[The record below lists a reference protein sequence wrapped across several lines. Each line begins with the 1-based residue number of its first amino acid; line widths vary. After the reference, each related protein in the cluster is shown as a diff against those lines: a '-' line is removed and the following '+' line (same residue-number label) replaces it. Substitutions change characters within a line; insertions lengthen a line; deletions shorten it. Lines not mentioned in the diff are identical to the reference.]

1 MNLPVPPHASPLAP
15 DLSIIKDHLAL
26 LSRPYIQAGL
36 SGKIT
41 LRTLPAARHQM
52 FELQD
57 IDAAAEWA
65 HQQNLNHQQNVY
77 VAPGL
82 FAPDSTGAGSDEQV
96 IAHAHLFADADD
108 GDQAARLLD
117 QSHDLHKYQCFRII
131 TGSQPSLRLH
141 AYFGMIT
148 PVRDMTLWR
157 ESQRALIGELD
168 TDTQVKNPSRIMRLA
183 GTVSYPAPVKAAKG
197 YVPEFVRLE
206 PCDEATPLPSLQSVL
221 KFAKPTPRA
230 VFRPI
235 GQPAGPISS
244 QIAAIQQ
251 QESSGT
257 GWYNLMLSLAGT
269 LARQLA
275 NDDEVLR
282 VASDITWSGY
292 TVEETYSTLKSCVD
306 QFVQQDRS
314 RQISQHDQTYEQ
326 WRDTWYY
333 VAQTKEFVGTA
344 VLLSKEGWIDF
355 NKHLF
360 DQEVGRP
367 GKQLW
372 TSKYLEDPLAH
383 KLKSYCFRPEQ
394 PRITHDGFLND
405 WMPSPAMEL
414 ASSGD
419 PNGLAANMFE
429 QLVLKLCR
437 GRQEV
442 AEIVM
447 HWIARG
453 LFMQTERVRW
463 GLVFVSSTKGLGKGI
478 LCNIISALYGRHLST
493 NANGL
498 GSIIGRF
505 QANLKGRMFVSVAE
519 AVDRGD
525 NNRFSANEALKPLIT
540 EDYLSIEQKHRD
552 PILVENYLRFVF
564 CSNHLDGLQ
573 FDRNERRFGVINAAD
588 TEPFDANFY
597 AELAGLAETQHGL
610 ADIAAY
616 LYERVGEPLPSRSP
630 EIDLMEAV
638 EDLTPEWINDLHDR
652 LDAQRLAHCA
662 MTDEDLKKLKPQGT
676 SDPSASYALKR
687 AGWRRERLTL
697 GGKLRRVWLRG
708 DRNGVAKVTDLCD
721 LFDNYRHISGF

>member
-1 MNLPVPPHASPLAP
+1 MNFSFSSHASPLAP
-15 DLSIIKDHLAL
+15 DLSILQNHLAL

-36 SGKIT
+36 SGKMT
-41 LRTLPAARHQM
+41 LRTLPVVRHQM
-52 FELQD
+52 FYLQD
-57 IDAAAEWA
+57 IEAAAEWA
-65 HQQNLNHQQNVY
+65 HKQNLNHQQNVY

-82 FAPDSTGAGSDEQV
+82 FAPDATGAGSDKQV
-96 IAHAHLFADADD
+96 IAQAYLFADADD
-108 GDQAARLLD
+108 GNQAARLLD
-117 QSHDLHKYQCFRII
+117 QSHDLHKNQCFRII

-148 PVRDMTLWR
+148 PATDMSLWR
-157 ESQRALIGELD
+157 ESQKALISEFQ
-168 TDTQVKNPSRIMRLA
+168 TDASIHNPSRIMRLA
-183 GTVSYPAPVKAAKG
+183 GTVSYPAPDKVARG
-197 YVPEFVRLE
+197 YLPELVRLE
-206 PCDEATPLPSLQSVL
+206 LCDEATPLPSLQSVL

-230 VFRPI
+230 VLRPI
-235 GQPAGPISS
+235 DQPAGPVSS

-251 QESSGT
+251 QESSGV
-257 GWYNLMLSLAGT
+257 GWHNLMVSLAGT

-275 NDDEVLR
+275 NDDEVWR

-292 TVEETYSTLKSCVD
+292 TVDETYSTLKSCVD
-306 QFVQQDRS
+306 QFAQKDRS
-314 RQISQHDQTYEQ
+314 RQVSQHEQTYEQ
-326 WRDTWYY
+326 WRDTWYF
-333 VAQTKEFVGTA
+333 VAQTREFVGTA
-344 VLLSKEGWIDF
+344 IHLSKEGWVDL

-372 TSKYLEDPLAH
+372 TSKYLEDPVAH
-383 KLKSYCFRPEQ
+383 KLKSYCFRPDQ
-394 PRITHDGFLND
+394 SRITHDGFLNE

-419 PNGLAANMFE
+419 PIGLAATMFE

-437 GRQEV
+437 GRQEI
-442 AEIVM
+442 ADIVM

-463 GLVFVSSTKGLGKGI
+463 GLVLVSSTKGLGKGI

-493 NANGL
+493 NVNGL

-505 QANLKGRMFVSVAE
+505 QANLKGCMFVSVAE

-552 PILVENYLRFVF
+552 PITVENYLRFVF

-588 TEPFDANFY
+588 TKPFDAEFY
-597 AELAGLAETQHGL
+597 AGLAGLAETRHGL

-616 LYERVGEPLPSRSP
+616 LFERVGEPLSSRAP
-630 EIDLMEAV
+630 DVDLMDAI

-652 LDAQRLAHCA
+652 LDAQGLSHCA
-662 MTDEDLKKLKPQGT
+662 MTDADLKKLKPGGT
-676 SDPSASYALKR
+676 SDQAASFALKR
-687 AGWRRERLTL
+687 AGWLRERFTL

-708 DRNGVAKVTDLCD
+708 DRRRVNEITDFCNLYDDCRQIPE
-721 LFDNYRHISGF
+721 F

>member
-1 MNLPVPPHASPLAP
+1 
-15 DLSIIKDHLAL
+15 
-26 LSRPYIQAGL
+26 
-36 SGKIT
+36 
-41 LRTLPAARHQM
+41 
-52 FELQD
+52 
-57 IDAAAEWA
+57 
-65 HQQNLNHQQNVY
+65 
-77 VAPGL
+77 
-82 FAPDSTGAGSDEQV
+82 
-96 IAHAHLFADADD
+96 
-108 GDQAARLLD
+108 
-117 QSHDLHKYQCFRII
+117 
-131 TGSQPSLRLH
+131 
-141 AYFGMIT
+141 
-148 PVRDMTLWR
+148 
-157 ESQRALIGELD
+157 
-168 TDTQVKNPSRIMRLA
+168 MRLA
-183 GTVSYPAPVKAAKG
+183 GTISWPSKDKRTKG
-197 YVPEFVRLE
+197 YIPELVQLAR
-206 PCDEATPLPSLQSVL
+206 PGTTAPSVSIGTVL
-221 KFAKPTPRA
+221 AYVKPTPRA
-230 VFRPI
+230 VLRPI
-235 GQPAGPISS
+235 DQPAGPVSN
-244 QIAAIQQ
+244 QIAIIQQ

-257 GWYNLMLSLAGT
+257 GWHNLMVSLAGT

-275 NDDEVLR
+275 NDDEVWR
-282 VASDITWSGY
+282 VAPDITWSGY

-306 QFVQQDRS
+306 DFVRKDRS
-314 RQISQHDQTYEQ
+314 RQVSQHEQTYEQ
-326 WRDTWYY
+326 WRDTWYF
-333 VAQTKEFVGTA
+333 VAQTREFVGANDTA
-344 VLLSKEGWIDF
+344 IPLSKEGWIDF
-355 NKHLF
+355 NKHFF
-360 DQEVGRP
+360 DQELGRP

-419 PNGLAANMFE
+419 PNGLAANMFK

-437 GRQEV
+437 GRQEI

-552 PILVENYLRFVF
+552 PITVENYLRFVF

-588 TEPFDANFY
+588 TEPFDADFY
-597 AELAGLAETQHGL
+597 AELAGLAETRHGL

-616 LYERVGEPLPSRSP
+616 LFERVGEPLPSRAP
-630 EIDLMEAV
+630 EVDLLDAI
-638 EDLTPEWINDLHDR
+638 EDLTPEWINDLHDG
-652 LDAQRLAHCA
+652 LDDLGLSHCA
-662 MTDEDLKKLKPQGT
+662 MTDADLKKLKPQGT
-676 SDPSASYALKR
+676 PDQSASFALKR
-687 AGWRRERLTL
+687 AGWRRDRLTL

-708 DRNGVAKVTDLCD
+708 DRNRVAKVTNLCD
-721 LFDNYRHISGF
+721 LYDDCRQISEF